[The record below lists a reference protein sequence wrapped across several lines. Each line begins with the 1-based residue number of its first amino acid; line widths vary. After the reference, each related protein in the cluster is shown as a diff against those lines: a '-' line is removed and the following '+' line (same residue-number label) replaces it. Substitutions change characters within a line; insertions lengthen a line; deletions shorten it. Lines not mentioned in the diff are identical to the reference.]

1 VGQDREIGKG
11 LRVTPSPT
19 PPREPWDHE
28 RELARDRRV
37 ERTLLWKEVAVVSLL
52 AALVVLR
59 IVFAA

>member
-1 VGQDREIGKG
+1 MGQDREIGEG
-11 LRVTPSPT
+11 GRVTPSS

-37 ERTLLWKEVAVVSLL
+37 ERNLLWKEVAVVSLL

-59 IVFAA
+59 VLFAT